1 MHEIRRL
8 GALTQP
14 PRGPMAVSILAA
26 SLAVGFGVA
35 LMTSAGYLI
44 SRAAEQPPILSLTV
58 VIVAVRF
65 FGLARPLARYCER
78 LVSHDAALRTLA
90 TIRSR
95 FYERIEPL
103 APAQLREYRSGELLA
118 RMVGDVDALQS
129 LYVRGLGPPIVAVLV
144 GAASVAVAAA
154 VLPAA
159 GAILAV
165 GLLLAGL
172 VVPLA
177 GSALSRAASR
187 RQAGVRGELT
197 AELVEVLRGAPELV
211 AYGREEETL
220 RRVRAADRELARLSR
235 RDALAAGIADALSI
249 LIVGATVAGVLAVSA
264 AAHET
269 AALDRV
275 LVATL
280 ALLALASFDAVAPL
294 PVAARE
300 LSGSLASGR
309 RVLDLTDRKA
319 EILDPAVPAP
329 APSRS
334 DVVSLEDVTA
344 RYEAREEP
352 ALRGFDLRLD
362 PGRRIALVGP
372 SGAGKTTVVNLLLR
386 FLDPTEGRVTV
397 AGRDA
402 REYRQEDIR
411 ALFALAGQDAHL
423 FNSTIRA
430 NLAIG
435 RPHAGDAEL
444 WDALRR
450 ARLADWT
457 VSLPDGLDTFV
468 GEEGT
473 QLSGGQR
480 QRLTLA
486 RALLSDAPILILDEP
501 TAHLDPGTAQALMDD
516 VFETAGDRTVL
527 LITHRPEGLDQVD
540 EVVSLA

>member
-8 GALTQP
+8 GALAQP
-14 PRGPMAVSILAA
+14 PLGSMAVSILMA
-26 SLAVGFGVA
+26 SLAVAFGVA

-78 LVSHDAALRTLA
+78 LVSHDAALRALA

-129 LYVRGLGPPIVAVLV
+129 LYVRGLGPPIVALLV
-144 GAASVAVAAA
+144 GAASVAVAAV

-187 RQAGVRGELT
+187 RQAGVRGQLT

-220 RRVRAADRELARLSR
+220 RRVRAADRELARLAR
-235 RDALAAGIADALSI
+235 RDALAAGLAEALSI
-249 LIVGATVAGVLAVSA
+249 LVVGATVAGVLAVA
-264 AAHET
+264 VAAHET

-300 LSGSLASGR
+300 LFGSLAAGR
-309 RVLDLTDRKA
+309 RVLDLTDRQA
-319 EILDPAVPAP
+319 AIRDPAVPAP

-334 DVVSLEDVTA
+334 DVVSLEGVTA
-344 RYEAREEP
+344 RYEAGEEP
-352 ALRGFDLRLD
+352 ALSGFELRLEPGTAD
-362 PGRRIALVGP
+362 RARRPERSRQDHGRQPPSPLPRSCGRPRDGRRP
-372 SGAGKTTVVNLLLR
+372 
-386 FLDPTEGRVTV
+386 
-397 AGRDA
+397 
-402 REYRQEDIR
+402 
-411 ALFALAGQDAHL
+411 
-423 FNSTIRA
+423 
-430 NLAIG
+430 
-435 RPHAGDAEL
+435 
-444 WDALRR
+444 RR
-450 ARLADWT
+450 ARVPAGGHSRALRARRPGR
-457 VSLPDGLDTFV
+457 SRLQLDDSREPRSRGTGRERRRAV
-468 GEEGT
+468 GCAPARAARGV
-473 QLSGGQR
+473 GA
-480 QRLTLA
+480 LA
-486 RALLSDAPILILDEP
+486 RA
-501 TAHLDPGTAQALMDD
+501 
-516 VFETAGDRTVL
+516 
-527 LITHRPEGLDQVD
+527 RPRH
-540 EVVSLA
+540 ARR

>member
-8 GALTQP
+8 GALAQP
-14 PRGPMAVSILAA
+14 PLGSMAVSILMA

-78 LVSHDAALRTLA
+78 LVSHDAALRALA

-129 LYVRGLGPPIVAVLV
+129 LYVRGLGPPIVALLV
-144 GAASVAVAAA
+144 GAASVAVAAV

-187 RQAGVRGELT
+187 RQAGVRGQLT

-220 RRVRAADRELARLSR
+220 RRVRAADRELARLAR
-235 RDALAAGIADALSI
+235 RDALAAGLAEALSI
-249 LIVGATVAGVLAVSA
+249 LVVGATVAGVLAVA
-264 AAHET
+264 VAAHET

-300 LSGSLASGR
+300 LFGSLAAGRPCARPDRSGGRDSRPGRPRARSLPVGR
-309 RVLDLTDRKA
+309 RLPGGCDRTVRSRRGA
-319 EILDPAVPAP
+319 GAQRIRSAPRSGPADRARRPERSRQDHGRQPAP
-329 APSRS
+329 ALPRS
-334 DVVSLEDVTA
+334 
-344 RYEAREEP
+344 
-352 ALRGFDLRLD
+352 
-362 PGRRIALVGP
+362 
-372 SGAGKTTVVNLLLR
+372 
-386 FLDPTEGRVTV
+386 
-397 AGRDA
+397 
-402 REYRQEDIR
+402 
-411 ALFALAGQDAHL
+411 
-423 FNSTIRA
+423 
-430 NLAIG
+430 
-435 RPHAGDAEL
+435 
-444 WDALRR
+444 
-450 ARLADWT
+450 
-457 VSLPDGLDTFV
+457 
-468 GEEGT
+468 
-473 QLSGGQR
+473 
-480 QRLTLA
+480 
-486 RALLSDAPILILDEP
+486 
-501 TAHLDPGTAQALMDD
+501 
-516 VFETAGDRTVL
+516 
-527 LITHRPEGLDQVD
+527 
-540 EVVSLA
+540 

>member
-8 GALTQP
+8 GALAQP

-78 LVSHDAALRTLA
+78 LVSHDAALRALA

-129 LYVRGLGPPIVAVLV
+129 LYVRGLGPPIVALLV

-187 RQAGVRGELT
+187 RQAGVRGQLT

-220 RRVRAADRELARLSR
+220 RRVRAADRELARLAR
-235 RDALAAGIADALSI
+235 RDALAAGLAEALSI
-249 LIVGATVAGVLAVSA
+249 LVVGATVAGVLAVA
-264 AAHET
+264 VAAHET

-300 LSGSLASGR
+300 LFGSLAAGRPRARPDRSGGCDSRSGR
-309 RVLDLTDRKA
+309 
-319 EILDPAVPAP
+319 P
-329 APSRS
+329 
-334 DVVSLEDVTA
+334 
-344 RYEAREEP
+344 
-352 ALRGFDLRLD
+352 RGR
-362 PGRRIALVGP
+362 
-372 SGAGKTTVVNLLLR
+372 
-386 FLDPTEGRVTV
+386 
-397 AGRDA
+397 
-402 REYRQEDIR
+402 
-411 ALFALAGQDAHL
+411 
-423 FNSTIRA
+423 
-430 NLAIG
+430 
-435 RPHAGDAEL
+435 
-444 WDALRR
+444 
-450 ARLADWT
+450 
-457 VSLPDGLDTFV
+457 SLPV
-468 GEEGT
+468 
-473 QLSGGQR
+473 R
-480 QRLTLA
+480 RRLP
-486 RALLSDAPILILDEP
+486 R
-501 TAHLDPGTAQALMDD
+501 GC
-516 VFETAGDRTVL
+516 DRTVRSRRGAGAERHS
-527 LITHRPEGLDQVD
+527 ICASIPDGGSRSSARAEPARPRSSTSFSASSILWT
-540 EVVSLA
+540 AA